1 VCVCARA
8 DDGGGCQEPH
18 AIHRLDAELRAHFAR
33 FGEVRSVVLMRDKET
48 GQFGLVEFE
57 AAAAAA
63 LDEGDILLQ
72 TWSYFRMVE
81 EDEWT

>member
-1 VCVCARA
+1 
-8 DDGGGCQEPH
+8 
-18 AIHRLDAELRAHFAR
+18 
-33 FGEVRSVVLMRDKET
+33 MRDKET